1 MTYKELERY
10 CIDEGIKN
18 AGRATNAGAGTS
30 EQEYYKGMSLALMW
44 IGAQLQDAN
53 REEEAPEEEVT
64 GGFSER
70 MKAAIDALNVS
81 QKYLA
86 EQIGVTEVT
95 MSRYINGQRMPKAP
109 VLSKIAEALGVT
121 IDWLMGRE

>member
-10 CIDEGIKN
+10 CVDEGIKN
-18 AGRATNAGAGTS
+18 AGRATDAGMGTA
-30 EQEYYKGMSLALMW
+30 EQEYYKGMSLAFMW

-53 REEEAPEEEVT
+53 REEEVSEEVT

-70 MKAAIDALNVS
+70 MKAAIDALNIS

-109 VLSKIAEALGVT
+109 ILSKIAEALGVT